1 MKAIASNEKGM
12 VVTGTWVSEGH
23 TVTFMIMEN
32 DLIKVSES
40 FQGGVWRLHGKVWS
54 KTKEVSFIEAME
66 EQDRY
71 VKWGYIRTT

>member
-23 TVTFMIMEN
+23 TVTFIILEN
-32 DLIKVSES
+32 NLIKVSES
-40 FQGGVWRLHGKVWS
+40 FQGGVWKIHGKTWS
-54 KTKEVSFIEAME
+54 TSKEVSFIEAME

-71 VKWGYIRTT
+71 VKWGYRRTT

>member
-23 TVTFMIMEN
+23 TVTFIILEN
-32 DLIKVSES
+32 NLIKVSES
-40 FQGGVWRLHGKVWS
+40 FQGGVWKIHGKTWS
-54 KTKEVSFIEAME
+54 TSKEVSFIEAME